1 MHREDAT
8 SEVNFNVVED
18 GSTPASLPSGVE
30 SAISDVHLCAVEDGN
45 TSACLSSGVES
56 ATLDVILPDS
66 STTEG
71 CDAFLNFLNVN
82 LLL

>member
-1 MHREDAT
+1 MHKEDAT

-18 GSTPASLPSGVE
+18 SPASLPSGVE

-45 TSACLSSGVES
+45 TSACLPSRVES
-56 ATLDVILPDS
+56 ATLDVILLDS

-71 CDAFLNFLNVN
+71 CDAFLK
-82 LLL
+82 LLEC

>member
-1 MHREDAT
+1 MHKKDAT
-8 SEVNFNVVED
+8 SKVNFNVVED

-30 SAISDVHLCAVEDGN
+30 SAISNVHLCAVEDGN
-45 TSACLSSGVES
+45 TSACLPSRVES

-71 CDAFLNFLNVN
+71 CDAFLK
-82 LLL
+82 LLEC